1 MDRDDWA
8 SVREALI
15 EHYAKNAVSLDTIDS
30 GFFLVSLDDKDITD
44 DEGMLYNIY
53 ICVCVCVSMCVD
65 VFLFICTLCF
75 VFFCLCFMY
84 NNINSGFMMNG

>member
-53 ICVCVCVSMCVD
+53 IYIYACVCVHVCVSMC
-65 VFLFICTLCF
+65 
-75 VFFCLCFMY
+75 
-84 NNINSGFMMNG
+84 